1 MHLGMGGEH
10 SRARCVY
17 DGMLGSCWV
26 DGGEGEEV
34 LRGRLLELQITIASA
49 GEYTYIANNDI

>member
-1 MHLGMGGEH
+1 LGMGGEH
-10 SRARCVY
+10 SRARCIY

-26 DGGEGEEV
+26 DGGEGEGV
-34 LRGRLLELQITIASA
+34 LRGRLLDLQITIASA